1 MFFIK
6 DRSLKS
12 YCYALTIPIILNILI
27 FSDYKLLVL
36 TLIMIITP
44 ILIYYIEKSIHMK
57 RIYKK
62 LNKNIFTGLLIIG
75 VIPILEEIIF
85 KYYLLKYVMEIFIL
99 NVYVEGIIFIVINA
113 IVFTIAHI
121 STQKIK
127 AIIKIVFS
135 IISSIIFILINNI
148 YICIIIHIIF
158 NAIVYISTIS
168 KYSGRIN

>member
-1 MFFIK
+1 
-6 DRSLKS
+6 
-12 YCYALTIPIILNILI
+12 
-27 FSDYKLLVL
+27 
-36 TLIMIITP
+36 
-44 ILIYYIEKSIHMK
+44 MK